1 MFIVGIDVAKRS
13 HEVCMITSDGQT
25 VQRPFSI
32 RNNCTGYN
40 LMLEKIRKHTNIKSQ
55 IVFAMEST
63 AHYWLALFT
72 RLRKDGYHVI
82 LLNPIQTS
90 AMRDMFIRKIKT
102 DAKDSFIIAELIRF
116 GRYAESNVAQDRLLA
131 LKELCRNRFY
141 LVDMAGDLK
150 RKLIALIDRVFP
162 EYEAQFDTIFC
173 KSSVA
178 VLKKYPTP
186 QKLSNAHLD
195 KLTELLWN
203 SSNGHFG
210 EWKARE
216 LKELARNSFG
226 VEDCDGAYST
236 LILLMLDQ
244 IQSLSGKADALE
256 KEISQLFQSFDTS
269 VTTIPGV
276 GPIIGAV
283 ILSEV
288 GDISRFSSA
297 DKLAAYIGVDPS
309 VNQSGEFQAAHA
321 HMSKRGSPYLRRCIW
336 MASQVAV
343 QRDSMFRAYYE
354 KKAAEGLK
362 YMTIIGHVTRKMTA
376 VVFAILRD
384 HSARQIVELQG
395 RNDIVFVHQ
404 IIFLLCHTHHLP
416 AFSASSIP

>member
-1 MFIVGIDVAKRS
+1 M
-13 HEVCMITSDGQT
+13 
-25 VQRPFSI
+25 
-32 RNNCTGYN
+32 
-40 LMLEKIRKHTNIKSQ
+40 
-55 IVFAMEST
+55 
-63 AHYWLALFT
+63 AL
-72 RLRKDGYHVI
+72 
-82 LLNPIQTS
+82 
-90 AMRDMFIRKIKT
+90 
-102 DAKDSFIIAELIRF
+102 
-116 GRYAESNVAQDRLLA
+116 
-131 LKELCRNRFY
+131 
-141 LVDMAGDLK
+141 
-150 RKLIALIDRVFP
+150 
-162 EYEAQFDTIFC
+162 
-173 KSSVA
+173 
-178 VLKKYPTP
+178 LKKYPTP

-216 LKELARNSFG
+216 LRELARNSFG

-256 KEISQLFQSFDTS
+256 KEISRLFQSFDTT

-336 MASQVAV
+336 MASQVAA
-343 QRDSMFRAYYE
+343 QRNPMFRAYYE

-384 HSARQIVELQG
+384 HKVYEP
-395 RNDIVFVHQ
+395 V
-404 IIFLLCHTHHLP
+404 LP
-416 AFSASSIP
+416 TAA

>member
-1 MFIVGIDVAKRS
+1 
-13 HEVCMITSDGQT
+13 
-25 VQRPFSI
+25 
-32 RNNCTGYN
+32 
-40 LMLEKIRKHTNIKSQ
+40 
-55 IVFAMEST
+55 
-63 AHYWLALFT
+63 
-72 RLRKDGYHVI
+72 
-82 LLNPIQTS
+82 
-90 AMRDMFIRKIKT
+90 MRDMFIRKIKT

-178 VLKKYPTP
+178 LLKKYPTP

-216 LKELARNSFG
+216 LRELARNSFG

-256 KEISQLFQSFDTS
+256 KEIFRLFQSFDTT

-343 QRDSMFRAYYE
+343 QRDPMFRAYYE

-376 VVFAILRD
+376 VIFAILRD
-384 HSARQIVELQG
+384 HKVYEP
-395 RNDIVFVHQ
+395 V
-404 IIFLLCHTHHLP
+404 LP
-416 AFSASSIP
+416 TAA

>member
-1 MFIVGIDVAKRS
+1 
-13 HEVCMITSDGQT
+13 
-25 VQRPFSI
+25 
-32 RNNCTGYN
+32 
-40 LMLEKIRKHTNIKSQ
+40 
-55 IVFAMEST
+55 
-63 AHYWLALFT
+63 
-72 RLRKDGYHVI
+72 
-82 LLNPIQTS
+82 
-90 AMRDMFIRKIKT
+90 MRDMFIRKIKT

-178 VLKKYPTP
+178 LLKKYPTP

-216 LKELARNSFG
+216 LRELARNSFG

-256 KEISQLFQSFDTS
+256 KEISRLFQSFDTT

-309 VNQSGEFQAAHA
+309 VNQSGEFQAVHA

-343 QRDSMFRAYYE
+343 QRDPMSRAYYE

-376 VVFAILRD
+376 VIFAILRD
-384 HSARQIVELQG
+384 HKVYEP
-395 RNDIVFVHQ
+395 V
-404 IIFLLCHTHHLP
+404 LP
-416 AFSASSIP
+416 TAA

>member
-1 MFIVGIDVAKRS
+1 MIRERDSYEQKCVPDAAGRELILARRQRISVHVVVAEDDGHRLLRQGRLHDGAHGHFRGIDHAAADLLAADETALGVQAQKVDDLRAL
-13 HEVCMITSDGQT
+13 IQ
-25 VQRPFSI
+25 VQRHEIIP
-32 RNNCTGYN
+32 G
-40 LMLEKIRKHTNIKSQ
+40 
-55 IVFAMEST
+55 VFA
-63 AHYWLALFT
+63 
-72 RLRKDGYHVI
+72 R
-82 LLNPIQTS
+82 
-90 AMRDMFIRKIKT
+90 
-102 DAKDSFIIAELIRF
+102 
-116 GRYAESNVAQDRLLA
+116 AQDRLLA

-216 LKELARNSFG
+216 LRELARNSFG

-256 KEISQLFQSFDTS
+256 KEISRLFQSFDTT

-343 QRDSMFRAYYE
+343 QRDPMFRAYYE

-384 HSARQIVELQG
+384 HKVYEP
-395 RNDIVFVHQ
+395 V
-404 IIFLLCHTHHLP
+404 LP
-416 AFSASSIP
+416 TAA

>member
-13 HEVCMITSDGQT
+13 HEVCMITSDGQI

-162 EYEAQFDTIFC
+162 EYEAQFDILASIRLSISPA
-173 KSSVA
+173 SSRLRTRICPNGA
-178 VLKKYPTP
+178 LRICADASGWRLRSLYSAILCSARITRRKP
-186 QKLSNAHLD
+186 QKGSN
-195 KLTELLWN
+195 T
-203 SSNGHFG
+203 
-210 EWKARE
+210 
-216 LKELARNSFG
+216 
-226 VEDCDGAYST
+226 
-236 LILLMLDQ
+236 
-244 IQSLSGKADALE
+244 
-256 KEISQLFQSFDTS
+256 
-269 VTTIPGV
+269 
-276 GPIIGAV
+276 
-283 ILSEV
+283 
-288 GDISRFSSA
+288 
-297 DKLAAYIGVDPS
+297 
-309 VNQSGEFQAAHA
+309 
-321 HMSKRGSPYLRRCIW
+321 
-336 MASQVAV
+336 
-343 QRDSMFRAYYE
+343 
-354 KKAAEGLK
+354 
-362 YMTIIGHVTRKMTA
+362 
-376 VVFAILRD
+376 
-384 HSARQIVELQG
+384 
-395 RNDIVFVHQ
+395 
-404 IIFLLCHTHHLP
+404 
-416 AFSASSIP
+416 

>member
-256 KEISQLFQSFDTS
+256 KKYLDCFRALIRRSRRFPALDRSLEPSFSAKSEISPVFLPRTS
-269 VTTIPGV
+269 SQPILASIRLSTSPASSRLRTRICPNGALRICADASGWRLRSLYSAIP
-276 GPIIGAV
+276 
-283 ILSEV
+283 
-288 GDISRFSSA
+288 
-297 DKLAAYIGVDPS
+297 
-309 VNQSGEFQAAHA
+309 
-321 HMSKRGSPYLRRCIW
+321 C
-336 MASQVAV
+336 
-343 QRDSMFRAYYE
+343 
-354 KKAAEGLK
+354 
-362 YMTIIGHVTRKMTA
+362 
-376 VVFAILRD
+376 
-384 HSARQIVELQG
+384 SARITKRKPQKG
-395 RNDIVFVHQ
+395 SN
-404 IIFLLCHTHHLP
+404 T
-416 AFSASSIP
+416 

>member
-1 MFIVGIDVAKRS
+1 MIKTIDGAAFSRMMLSAAAEIDLNKQKVN
-13 HEVCMITSDGQT
+13 ELNVFPVPDGD
-25 VQRPFSI
+25 
-32 RNNCTGYN
+32 TG
-40 LMLEKIRKHTNIKSQ
+40 TNMSMTLS
-55 IVFAMEST
+55 AAST
-63 AHYWLALFT
+63 E
-72 RLRKDGYHVI
+72 LRKADGI
-82 LLNPIQTS
+82 TLTKAADKTASALL
-90 AMRDMFIRKIKT
+90 R
-102 DAKDSFIIAELIRF
+102 
-116 GRYAESNVAQDRLLA
+116 
-131 LKELCRNRFY
+131 Y

-256 KEISQLFQSFDTS
+256 KEISRLFQSFDTT

-343 QRDSMFRAYYE
+343 QRDPMFRAYYE

-376 VVFAILRD
+376 VIFAILRD
-384 HSARQIVELQG
+384 HKVYEP
-395 RNDIVFVHQ
+395 V
-404 IIFLLCHTHHLP
+404 LP
-416 AFSASSIP
+416 TAA

>member
-178 VLKKYPTP
+178 LLKKYPTP

-216 LKELARNSFG
+216 LRELARNSFG

-256 KEISQLFQSFDTS
+256 KEISRLFQSFDTTL
-269 VTTIPGV
+269 TTIPGV

-343 QRDSMFRAYYE
+343 QRDPMFRAYYE

-376 VVFAILRD
+376 VIFAFLRD
-384 HSARQIVELQG
+384 HKVYEP
-395 RNDIVFVHQ
+395 V
-404 IIFLLCHTHHLP
+404 LP
-416 AFSASSIP
+416 TAA

>member
-13 HEVCMITSDGQT
+13 HEVCMITSDGRT

-178 VLKKYPTP
+178 LLKKYPTP

-216 LKELARNSFG
+216 LRELARNSFG

-256 KEISQLFQSFDTS
+256 KKYPDCFRALIRRSRLFPALDRSLEPSFSAKSEISPVFFCGQARSLYWRRS
-269 VTTIPGV
+269 VCQPVRRVPGC
-276 GPIIGAV
+276 A
-283 ILSEV
+283 
-288 GDISRFSSA
+288 
-297 DKLAAYIGVDPS
+297 
-309 VNQSGEFQAAHA
+309 
-321 HMSKRGSPYLRRCIW
+321 
-336 MASQVAV
+336 
-343 QRDSMFRAYYE
+343 RAYVQT
-354 KKAAEGLK
+354 GLSVSAQ
-362 YMTIIGHVTRKMTA
+362 MHLDGVSGRCTARSHVPRVLRKESRRRA
-376 VVFAILRD
+376 QIHDDHRSCD
-384 HSARQIVELQG
+384 EENDRRGICHSA
-395 RNDIVFVHQ
+395 
-404 IIFLLCHTHHLP
+404 
-416 AFSASSIP
+416 

>member
-216 LKELARNSFG
+216 LRELARNSFG

-256 KEISQLFQSFDTS
+256 KEIFRLFQSFDTT
-269 VTTIPGV
+269 VTTMDRSLEPSFSAKSEISPAFLLRTSSQPILASIRLSTSPASSRLRTRICPNGALRICADASGWRLRSLYSAIP
-276 GPIIGAV
+276 
-283 ILSEV
+283 
-288 GDISRFSSA
+288 
-297 DKLAAYIGVDPS
+297 
-309 VNQSGEFQAAHA
+309 
-321 HMSKRGSPYLRRCIW
+321 C
-336 MASQVAV
+336 
-343 QRDSMFRAYYE
+343 
-354 KKAAEGLK
+354 
-362 YMTIIGHVTRKMTA
+362 
-376 VVFAILRD
+376 
-384 HSARQIVELQG
+384 SARITRRKPQKG
-395 RNDIVFVHQ
+395 SN
-404 IIFLLCHTHHLP
+404 T
-416 AFSASSIP
+416 

>member
-1 MFIVGIDVAKRS
+1 
-13 HEVCMITSDGQT
+13 
-25 VQRPFSI
+25 
-32 RNNCTGYN
+32 
-40 LMLEKIRKHTNIKSQ
+40 
-55 IVFAMEST
+55 
-63 AHYWLALFT
+63 
-72 RLRKDGYHVI
+72 
-82 LLNPIQTS
+82 
-90 AMRDMFIRKIKT
+90 MRDMFIRKIKT

-178 VLKKYPTP
+178 LLKKYPTP
-186 QKLSNAHLD
+186 QRLSNAHLD

-216 LKELARNSFG
+216 LRELARNSFG

-256 KEISQLFQSFDTS
+256 KEISRLFQSFDTT

-343 QRDSMFRAYYE
+343 QRDPMFRAYYE
-354 KKAAEGLK
+354 KKTAEGLK

-376 VVFAILRD
+376 VIFAILRD
-384 HSARQIVELQG
+384 HKVYEP
-395 RNDIVFVHQ
+395 V
-404 IIFLLCHTHHLP
+404 LP
-416 AFSASSIP
+416 TAA